1 MPKLGIPL
9 FTANMLQ
16 RVVDRDI
23 ETPGEDLMTMNE
35 FLWGDDPSSLKLEI
49 LNRFDTVEKVN
60 AAFRSCQV
68 RNVFKCCLMLLPRRW
83 ASWRRG
89 YGVAYACL
97 NTSRGVLRSG
107 SKHVL
112 AGGVRGV

>member
-1 MPKLGIPL
+1 MMTKLGIPM
-9 FTANMLQ
+9 FTANMLH

-23 ETPGEDLMTMNE
+23 GTPGEGLMTMNE

-68 RNVFKCCLMLLPRRW
+68 R
-83 ASWRRG
+83 
-89 YGVAYACL
+89 
-97 NTSRGVLRSG
+97 SG
-107 SKHVL
+107 
-112 AGGVRGV
+112 

>member
-1 MPKLGIPL
+1 MMNTLSTLGIPP
-9 FTANMLQ
+9 FTANMLH

-23 ETPGEDLMTMNE
+23 GTPGEGLMTMNE

-68 RNVFKCCLMLLPRRW
+68 R
-83 ASWRRG
+83 
-89 YGVAYACL
+89 
-97 NTSRGVLRSG
+97 SG
-107 SKHVL
+107 
-112 AGGVRGV
+112 